1 MPFDEAAKF
10 WNTRFDTHEY
20 IFGTDANKY
29 LTEKALKYFQKL
41 QKVLCV
47 ADGEGRN
54 SIWLASQGMDVDA
67 FDISDIAI
75 KKANELAIQFGVS
88 VRLYL
93 KNTDEWDWKPNQY
106 DGVVA
111 IFVQFADPEM
121 RVRLFRNMIHAL
133 KAGGVLI
140 LLGYSPKQLEYKTG
154 GPSLLEHLY
163 TEKLLREQFSTYA
176 EILEIESWEEELSEG
191 RRHSGMSAL
200 VGMVA
205 RKL

>member
-54 SIWLASQGMDVDA
+54 SVWLASQGMDVDA

-93 KNTDEWDWKPNQY
+93 KNMDEWDWKPNQY

-121 RVRLFRNMIHAL
+121 RVRLFQNMIHAL

-163 TEKLLREQFSTYA
+163 TEKLLLEQFSPYA

>member
-10 WNTRFDTHEY
+10 WNARFDTREY

-29 LTEKALKYFQKL
+29 LREKALKYFQKL

-54 SIWLASQGMDVDA
+54 SVWLASQGMDVDA

-163 TEKLLREQFSTYA
+163 TEKLLLEQFSPYA
-176 EILEIESWEEELSEG
+176 EVLEIESWEEDLSEG